1 MKPCFLPPHP
11 PKATHPAT
19 LSMVQQKIKHDLF
32 YGHVLAVGSFT
43 SSPFR
48 SGIPFI
54 PLRFILYT
62 ILHYIPP
69 TFISPTSAPH
79 SKSNSFSAFRK
90 AITQAFRVMAFAYPS
105 PHWLLCF
112 VKLQK
117 PPTLLSKLLMP
128 LQATNPVCSIPFS
141 HCICSCPTARLKA
154 VCFIFSCEVFT
165 PADPRK
171 TSPFQLKFNS
181 D

>member
-11 PKATHPAT
+11 PRATHPAT

-48 SGIPFI
+48 SGVPFF

-79 SKSNSFSAFRK
+79 SKSNSLSAFRK
-90 AITQAFRVMAFAYPS
+90 AITQAFRVMAFAY
-105 PHWLLCF
+105 HLATMAF
-112 VKLQK
+112 AFFDKLQK
-117 PPTLLSKLLMP
+117 AANASKQNAHATSSHQPGLLHSVQSLHLLLTHRTFESGMLYFFLRSVYP
-128 LQATNPVCSIPFS
+128 NRHTKDISVPIK
-141 HCICSCPTARLKA
+141 I
-154 VCFIFSCEVFT
+154 
-165 PADPRK
+165 
-171 TSPFQLKFNS
+171 
-181 D
+181 

>member
-1 MKPCFLPPHP
+1 
-11 PKATHPAT
+11 
-19 LSMVQQKIKHDLF
+19 VLF

-48 SGIPFI
+48 SGVPFI

-105 PHWLLCF
+105 LDGFRVLISYKSRQRF
-112 VKLQK
+112 
-117 PPTLLSKLLMP
+117 
-128 LQATNPVCSIPFS
+128 
-141 HCICSCPTARLKA
+141 
-154 VCFIFSCEVFT
+154 
-165 PADPRK
+165 
-171 TSPFQLKFNS
+171 
-181 D
+181 

>member
-1 MKPCFLPPHP
+1 M
-11 PKATHPAT
+11 
-19 LSMVQQKIKHDLF
+19 
-32 YGHVLAVGSFT
+32 LAVGSFT

-48 SGIPFI
+48 SGVPFI

-105 PHWLLCF
+105 LQWLLF
-112 VKLQK
+112 FLKVTKAANASKQTAHATPSHQPGLLHSVQSLHLLLTHRTIESGMLYFFLRSVY
-117 PPTLLSKLLMP
+117 PSRPTKDISVP
-128 LQATNPVCSIPFS
+128 IE
-141 HCICSCPTARLKA
+141 I
-154 VCFIFSCEVFT
+154 
-165 PADPRK
+165 
-171 TSPFQLKFNS
+171 
-181 D
+181 

>member
-1 MKPCFLPPHP
+1 
-11 PKATHPAT
+11 
-19 LSMVQQKIKHDLF
+19 LF

-48 SGIPFI
+48 SGVTFI

-90 AITQAFRVMAFAYPS
+90 ANTQALRVMAFAYPS
-105 PHWLLCF
+105 LQWLLF
-112 VKLQK
+112 FEKLQK

-141 HCICSCPTARLKA
+141 HCICS
-154 VCFIFSCEVFT
+154 
-165 PADPRK
+165 
-171 TSPFQLKFNS
+171 
-181 D
+181 

>member
-11 PKATHPAT
+11 PRATHPST

-48 SGIPFI
+48 SGVPFI

-79 SKSNSFSAFRK
+79 SKSNPFFTFHK
-90 AITQAFRVMAFAYPS
+90 AYSQAFRVMAYRYARHNAYT
-105 PHWLLCF
+105 HRYC
-112 VKLQK
+112 
-117 PPTLLSKLLMP
+117 
-128 LQATNPVCSIPFS
+128 
-141 HCICSCPTARLKA
+141 
-154 VCFIFSCEVFT
+154 
-165 PADPRK
+165 
-171 TSPFQLKFNS
+171 TSPCNPPNAFVPFHSVIAFAFFHPHHRKRYALFFSAKCLPQLTHERQYSSN
-181 D
+181 

>member
-11 PKATHPAT
+11 PRATHPST

-32 YGHVLAVGSFT
+32 NGHVLAVGSFT
-43 SSPFR
+43 SSPLR
-48 SGIPFI
+48 SGVPFI

-62 ILHYIPP
+62 ILHCIPP

-90 AITQAFRVMAFAYPS
+90 AITQAFRVMAFAYPTLQ
-105 PHWLLCF
+105 WLLVF
-112 VKLQK
+112 DKLQK

-141 HCICSCPTARLKA
+141 HCICS
-154 VCFIFSCEVFT
+154 
-165 PADPRK
+165 
-171 TSPFQLKFNS
+171 
-181 D
+181 

>member
-1 MKPCFLPPHP
+1 
-11 PKATHPAT
+11 
-19 LSMVQQKIKHDLF
+19 LF

-48 SGIPFI
+48 SGVPFI

-62 ILHYIPP
+62 ILHYISA

-79 SKSNSFSAFRK
+79 SKSNSLSAFRK
-90 AITQAFRVMAFAYPS
+90 ANTPAFRVMAFAYPS
-105 PHWLLCF
+105 LQWLLF
-112 VKLQK
+112 FEKLQK

-128 LQATNPVCSIPFS
+128 LQATNQVCSISFS
-141 HCICSCPTARLKA
+141 HCICSLPTALFKA
-154 VCFIFSCEVFT
+154 VCFIFSCVAFT

-171 TSPFQLKFNS
+171 TFRFQLKFNS

>member
-1 MKPCFLPPHP
+1 
-11 PKATHPAT
+11 
-19 LSMVQQKIKHDLF
+19 LF

-48 SGIPFI
+48 SGVSFF

-105 PHWLLCF
+105 LQWLLCF
-112 VKLQK
+112 EKLQK
-117 PPTLLSKLLMP
+117 PPTL
-128 LQATNPVCSIPFS
+128 QAN
-141 HCICSCPTARLKA
+141 CSCHSKPPTRFAPFRSVIAFAL
-154 VCFIFSCEVFT
+154 
-165 PADPRK
+165 DP
-171 TSPFQLKFNS
+171 PH

>member
-11 PKATHPAT
+11 PRATHPST
-19 LSMVQQKIKHDLF
+19 LLMVQQKIKHALF
-32 YGHVLAVGSFT
+32 NGHVLAVGSFT

-48 SGIPFI
+48 SGVPFI

-105 PHWLLCF
+105 TRWLLCF
-112 VKLQK
+112 DKLQK

-141 HCICSCPTARLKA
+141 HCIC
-154 VCFIFSCEVFT
+154 F
-165 PADPRK
+165 
-171 TSPFQLKFNS
+171 
-181 D
+181 

>member
-1 MKPCFLPPHP
+1 M
-11 PKATHPAT
+11 
-19 LSMVQQKIKHDLF
+19 
-32 YGHVLAVGSFT
+32 LAVGSFT

-48 SGIPFI
+48 SGVPFF

-105 PHWLLCF
+105 PRWLLCF
-112 VKLQK
+112 DKLQK
-117 PPTLLSKLLMP
+117 PPTLLSKMLMP

-141 HCICSCPTARLKA
+141 HCICFFHPHSTTGMLYFFLRH
-154 VCFIFSCEVFT
+154 IT
-165 PADPRK
+165 PAS
-171 TSPFQLKFNS
+171 TQIQNS
-181 D
+181 VP